1 MEVPKL
7 CFHVIHG
14 GSHAIYHV
22 THVIQQPVAWS
33 GLYKWVVG
41 TNENSY
47 GHALLQSQ
55 SRPLMKTRSLERTP
69 PQKAIGFAPLDTW
82 DYCHCRKTRTMSDI
96 DGSSKGKSKLTI
108 LDRFEAHLFAQSYNQ
123 KHGIDLD
130 ELFSPVARLAIIRT
144 VIALSTL
151 LDLDEHQLDVKNA
164 FLSGS
169 LDDEIT
175 MRQPEGY
182 VNKKHPD
189 YVCKLE
195 RTIMDCDNVFV

>member
-1 MEVPKL
+1 MPAEHCKLAESLASEINEPGIIEEVGHTKYGKQYM
-7 CFHVIHG
+7 IAT
-14 GSHAIYHV
+14 GSQFESFI
-22 THVIQQPVAWS
+22 
-33 GLYKWVVG
+33 
-41 TNENSY
+41 
-47 GHALLQSQ
+47 
-55 SRPLMKTRSLERTP
+55 
-69 PQKAIGFAPLDTW
+69 DTW
-82 DYCHCRKTRTMSDI
+82 DYCHCRKTRRMSDI
-96 DGSSKGKSKLTI
+96 DGSIKGKSKLTI

-130 ELFSPVARLAIIRT
+130 ELFSPVARLATIRT

-189 YVCKLE
+189 NVCKLE
-195 RTIMDCDNVFV
+195 RSIMDCDNVFV